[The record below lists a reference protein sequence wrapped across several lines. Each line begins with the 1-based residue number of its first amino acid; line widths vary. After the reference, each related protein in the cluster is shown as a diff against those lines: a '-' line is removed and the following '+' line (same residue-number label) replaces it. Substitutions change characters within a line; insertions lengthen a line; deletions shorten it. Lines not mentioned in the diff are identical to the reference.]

1 MAIPLFSGVKPA
13 SFGAKA
19 LFRSSRSPL
28 HLSNLR
34 EQRVWNS
41 AFLLVVD
48 HGCVR
53 HVDHE
58 GSSDSAISVALRD
71 QQPGMPA
78 AVNPIPLSAC
88 CKKGPCPDTREHSQ
102 HSGCQMQTTNT
113 ERPALPESPLQ
124 SSRSTMLSES
134 QLPAEQVVP
143 AVHASALLL
152 FTPDY
157 LPPDLFLQNSS
168 FLI

>member
-1 MAIPLFSGVKPA
+1 MSV
-13 SFGAKA
+13 FGTLITKAVTTA
-19 LFRSSRSPL
+19 LFL
-28 HLSNLR
+28 LLFATSNLECR
-34 EQRVWNS
+34 
-41 AFLLVVD
+41 
-48 HGCVR
+48 
-53 HVDHE
+53 
-58 GSSDSAISVALRD
+58 
-71 QQPGMPA
+71 A
-78 AVNPIPLSAC
+78 AVNPMPLSAC
-88 CKKGPCPDTREHSQ
+88 CKKGPCPDTRGHSQ
-102 HSGCQMQTTNT
+102 HSGCQMQTTST

-157 LPPDLFLQNSS
+157 SPPDLFLQNSS